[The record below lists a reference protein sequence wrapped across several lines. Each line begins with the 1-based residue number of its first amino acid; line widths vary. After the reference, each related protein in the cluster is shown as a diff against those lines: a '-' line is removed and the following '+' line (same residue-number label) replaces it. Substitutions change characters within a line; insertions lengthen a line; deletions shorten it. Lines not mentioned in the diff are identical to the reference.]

1 MMISDK
7 MWSRY
12 IAMLRKV
19 NDRAAQ
25 EMLQYLATHEWFLN
39 DTTKKAAVDYAFALA
54 TKYGEAA
61 AEAACEMY
69 DAIVDAFADQFLPSA
84 EPAATATYGEVAK
97 AFYGT
102 SKTGNPDIIAD
113 AIGRLVKQ
121 AGADTT
127 LKNAARDGAQF
138 AWIPRGDT
146 CAFCITLASRGWQN
160 ISKAALRNGHA
171 EHIHANC
178 DCTYAV
184 RFSDDQDVEG
194 YDPDAYLAMYMEA
207 DPGGKPKDK
216 INAMRRMFYAESK
229 GRQATNAI
237 TLLNRNGVQIV
248 FDDAITEKEKF
259 KPARRIISDL
269 CQEYDTR
276 LQRVTVGAEKAAG
289 DVDMSGARMRL
300 NTSQGTVVLHEF
312 AHTLANSMA
321 DKYGVTNDSGF
332 WKDIRKIYREYHR
345 DVDAK
350 QETKRFISTY
360 EHSSRNIDEFMCEA
374 FAHAKAK
381 ELGMEIPP
389 KYGVDFT
396 YSQKVLETVNKY
408 FKKKR

>member
-7 MWSRY
+7 MWGRY
-12 IAMLRKV
+12 IARLRKV

-113 AIGRLVKQ
+113 AVGRLVKQ

-127 LKNAARDGAQF
+127 LKNAIRDGAQF

-146 CAFCITLASRGWQN
+146 CAFCIALASRGWQN
-160 ISKAALRNGHA
+160 IGKAALRNGHA

-194 YDPDAYLAMYMEA
+194 YDPDAYHAMYMEA
-207 DPGGKPKDK
+207 DPGGKPNDK
-216 INAMRRMFYAESK
+216 INAMRRIFYEENKDKINEQKRSAY
-229 GRQATNAI
+229 
-237 TLLNRNGVQIV
+237 
-248 FDDAITEKEKF
+248 EK
-259 KPARRIISDL
+259 
-269 CQEYDTR
+269 
-276 LQRVTVGAEKAAG
+276 
-289 DVDMSGARMRL
+289 
-300 NTSQGTVVLHEF
+300 
-312 AHTLANSMA
+312 
-321 DKYGVTNDSGF
+321 
-332 WKDIRKIYREYHR
+332 RKEL
-345 DVDAK
+345 
-350 QETKRFISTY
+350 E
-360 EHSSRNIDEFMCEA
+360 SSRAE
-374 FAHAKAK
+374 
-381 ELGMEIPP
+381 
-389 KYGVDFT
+389 
-396 YSQKVLETVNKY
+396 ETDV
-408 FKKKR
+408 